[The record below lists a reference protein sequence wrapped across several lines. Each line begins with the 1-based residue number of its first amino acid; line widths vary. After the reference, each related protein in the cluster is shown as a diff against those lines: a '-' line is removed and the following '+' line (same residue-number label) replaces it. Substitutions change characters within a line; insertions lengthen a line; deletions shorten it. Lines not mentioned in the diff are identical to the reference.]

1 MDELIK
7 LLDDHTTYIGHELI
21 EDAFAFTICVSSNRQ
36 IAACPLFKS

>member
-21 EDAFAFTICVSSNRQ
+21 EDAFTICVSSNRQ